1 MRGSYSGMEP
11 VALEIVMVFQVLL
24 YSLAPEVLL
33 AQSEPIV
40 ESLEAIGGEGGAEG
54 GGVGG
59 GGQPVGGG
67 GGAEGVGG
75 LQPCVQE
82 VETVE
87 GVVVAVLDRLGSL
100 GLSSADHLIAKSV
113 GLRNDPCL
121 RLGTRR

>member
-1 MRGSYSGMEP
+1 
-11 VALEIVMVFQVLL
+11 MVDKIRTISCYFKVLCWFQLLL

-40 ESLEAIGGEGGAEG
+40 ESLEAVGGEVGAEG

-59 GGQPVGGG
+59 NGQPVGGG
-67 GGAEGVGG
+67 GGAEGVAG

-87 GVVVAVLDRLGSL
+87 GVVVAVLDRLGAL
-100 GLSSADHLIAKSV
+100 GLSSADHLGNYIFI
-113 GLRNDPCL
+113 
-121 RLGTRR
+121 

>member
-1 MRGSYSGMEP
+1 MLVSTL
-11 VALEIVMVFQVLL
+11 AVF
-24 YSLAPEVLL
+24 LAPEVLL

-40 ESLEAIGGEGGAEG
+40 ESLEAVGGEG

-59 GGQPVGGG
+59 DGQPIGGR

-75 LQPCVQE
+75 LQPRVQE

-87 GVVVAVLDRLGSL
+87 GVVVAVLGCLRSL
-100 GLSSADHLIAKSV
+100 GLSSTDHLIAKSV

-121 RLGTRR
+121 GLW

>member
-1 MRGSYSGMEP
+1 MPSTSWWW
-11 VALEIVMVFQVLL
+11 AKSAQFLVFERVLCWFQLLL

-40 ESLEAIGGEGGAEG
+40 ESLDAVGGEVGAEG

-59 GGQPVGGG
+59 DGQPVVGR

-75 LQPCVQE
+75 LQPRVQE

-100 GLSSADHLIAKSV
+100 GLSSADHLGNNIF
-113 GLRNDPCL
+113 RNHN
-121 RLGTRR
+121 

>member
-1 MRGSYSGMEP
+1 MLVSTSAAFPSPRR
-11 VALEIVMVFQVLL
+11 
-24 YSLAPEVLL
+24 LL

-40 ESLEAIGGEGGAEG
+40 ESLEAVGGEVGAEG

-59 GGQPVGGG
+59 DGQPVRGR

-75 LQPCVQE
+75 LQPRVQE
-82 VETVE
+82 VETIE

-113 GLRNDPCL
+113 RLRNDPCL
-121 RLGTRR
+121 RLGTRC